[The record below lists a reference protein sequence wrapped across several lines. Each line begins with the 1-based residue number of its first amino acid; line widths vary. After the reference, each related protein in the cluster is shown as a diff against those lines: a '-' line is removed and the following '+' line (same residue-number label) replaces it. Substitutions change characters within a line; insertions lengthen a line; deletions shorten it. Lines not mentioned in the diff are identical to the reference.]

1 MEPLPFELVAQLQE
15 HERQVINR
23 KQARAGRAGS
33 FGARACRALRVRLLT
48 LGRDSLPP
56 SFAASNWIVSRILA
70 TPLWADFDEI
80 RAVYREAD
88 RLTRET
94 GVDHHVDHE
103 IPLNHPRVCGLH
115 VAGNLRP
122 IPAGPNMAKG
132 NDWCPEQLE
141 LFACTN

>member
-1 MEPLPFELVAQLQE
+1 MRPNFELRAQLQE
-15 HERQVINR
+15 YEREVVNR

-48 LGRDSLPP
+48 HGRESLPP
-56 SFAASNWIVSRILA
+56 SFAASNWIVARILA

-80 RAVYREAD
+80 RKVYAEAD

-94 GVDHHVDHE
+94 GDVHHVDHE

-141 LFACTN
+141 LFA